1 MTETGRLDAVDV
13 LKTGHHGS
21 RYATSESFLQYIKP
35 QYAVISCG
43 KKNRY
48 GHPHKETLER
58 LQDAG
63 AEVYRTDSSG
73 AVIADTDRKNY
84 ASWVRRI
91 KLSID
96 TKPQMK

>member
-73 AVIADTDRKNY
+73 AVILQIRTGKLCFMGTEDK
-84 ASWVRRI
+84 I
-91 KLSID
+91 KH
-96 TKPQMK
+96 

>member
-73 AVIADTDRKNY
+73 AVILQIRTGKIMLHGY
-84 ASWVRRI
+84 GG
-91 KLSID
+91 
-96 TKPQMK
+96 